1 MSFDDK
7 KQNITS
13 IKDVK
18 KREYKTPKC
27 TWDPNIEKEI
37 QTYIKRSL
45 SQSDIN
51 IFENISGHF
60 MIDHVLI
67 CHNLKN
73 EQKMNQGL
81 FGNTF
86 VF

>member
-27 TWDPNIEKEI
+27 SN
-37 QTYIKRSL
+37 R
-45 SQSDIN
+45 
-51 IFENISGHF
+51 H
-60 MIDHVLI
+60 
-67 CHNLKN
+67 HNYKYNYDDDYGTCDL
-73 EQKMNQGL
+73 
-81 FGNTF
+81 
-86 VF
+86 

>member
-27 TWDPNIEKEI
+27 TWNPNIEKEI
-37 QTYIKRSL
+37 QTYI
-45 SQSDIN
+45 
-51 IFENISGHF
+51 
-60 MIDHVLI
+60 
-67 CHNLKN
+67 
-73 EQKMNQGL
+73 
-81 FGNTF
+81 
-86 VF
+86 